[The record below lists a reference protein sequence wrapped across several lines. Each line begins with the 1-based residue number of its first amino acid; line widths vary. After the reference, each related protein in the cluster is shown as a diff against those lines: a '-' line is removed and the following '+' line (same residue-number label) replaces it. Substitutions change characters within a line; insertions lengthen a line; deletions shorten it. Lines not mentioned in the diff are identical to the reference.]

1 MCIFVALPLF
11 FLSSSARENTSK
23 YKGTINLPINGER
36 ISRMLL
42 VIVPVLVV
50 AVVLQVVVPLTYL
63 YFSEKEGIVLLL
75 QN

>member
-1 MCIFVALPLF
+1 
-11 FLSSSARENTSK
+11 
-23 YKGTINLPINGER
+23 
-36 ISRMLL
+36 MLL
-42 VIVPVLVV
+42 VIVPVPVV